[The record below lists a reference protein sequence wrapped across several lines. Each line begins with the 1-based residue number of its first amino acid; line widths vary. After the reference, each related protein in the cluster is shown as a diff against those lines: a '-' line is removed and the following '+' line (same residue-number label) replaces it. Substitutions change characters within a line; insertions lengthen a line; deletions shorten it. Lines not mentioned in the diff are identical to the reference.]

1 MKAVIVRTLVAP
13 AELNMLAPA
22 PSCRTST
29 VIAEQFKEETP
40 LMTEDEVLGKQLAVL
55 NNYRSNVLYLEGC
68 VSVVRTNPSTIG
80 GNGYGGVPAEN
91 CTEEARVTF
100 GDKSYD
106 AVVEILVD

>member
-1 MKAVIVRTLVAP
+1 MKAVIIRTLVAP
-13 AELNMLAPA
+13 TELNQLAPA

-40 LMTEDEVLGKQLAVL
+40 IMTEEELLGKELAVL

-68 VSVVRTNPSTIG
+68 VSVVRTKPSTLG
-80 GNGYGGVPAEN
+80 GHGYGGVPAAN

-100 GDKSYD
+100 GDKAYD
-106 AVVEILVD
+106 AIVEILV